1 MCRRGNDS
9 EFPSSMRKKPTPSK
23 TPPTVG
29 VRIPSW
35 ARHAHGLYEGI
46 LEYMQRHSTWRLEVE
61 MDTDDEVPRPDI
73 GKDWKG
79 DGIITFRYTD
89 EEAASWRRRGTAVV
103 NVSTEKA
110 STPLPSVFLDNLE
123 AGRQVA
129 RFFVERGWDS
139 FGYLHD
145 PHRRYSTER
154 LDGFREVLREH
165 GHEVDVLEV
174 DSSRMS
180 SAERP
185 EGVRDALRRQIGGWK
200 YPVAV
205 LAKDDISASALLRY
219 LPEFGLSC
227 PNDVA
232 VIGVCNDRLLCLTSF
247 PPLSSVRYPAHQIG
261 YGAAELLDRQ
271 LAGESI
277 KPSQEVILA
286 PREVRERQSSTRFV
300 STDKLIAGAL
310 EFIGREAPGRVVRV
324 EELWEGTGVSRESFR
339 KRFLAV
345 VGTSPKKEVD
355 RVRVETAKNY
365 LAETRWAIAEI
376 SQHMGFG
383 TSEEFSRFFRRAVGR
398 PPTEFRTLVTHPGG

>member
-1 MCRRGNDS
+1 MDS
-9 EFPSSMRKKPTPSK
+9 DFPSRMSKKYTSSK
-23 TPPTVG
+23 IPPTVG

-35 ARHAHGLYEGI
+35 ARHAHGLCEGI
-46 LEYMQRHSTWRLEVE
+46 LEYMQRHSTWRLEVD
-61 MDTDDEVPRPDI
+61 MDIDNEVLRPDI
-73 GKDWKG
+73 GKGWTG

-89 EEAASWRRRGTAVV
+89 EEAASWCRRGTAVV

-129 RFFVERGWDS
+129 RFFVERGWKS

-154 LDGFREVLREH
+154 LDGFRSVLVEH

-185 EGVRDALRRQIGGWK
+185 EGVRGALLRQIAKWK
-200 YPVAV
+200 HPVAV
-205 LAKDDISASALLRY
+205 LAKDDILASALLQY
-219 LPEFGLSC
+219 LPECGLSC
-227 PNDVA
+227 PGDIA
-232 VIGVCNDRLLCLTSF
+232 VIGVSNDRLLCMTSF

-261 YGAAELLDRQ
+261 YEAAALLDRQ
-271 LAGESI
+271 LGGESI
-277 KPSQEVILA
+277 EPSQEVILA
-286 PREVRERQSSTRFV
+286 PRGVRERRSSARLV
-300 STDKLIAGAL
+300 STDKLIANAL

-339 KRFLAV
+339 KRFLTV
-345 VGTSPKKEVD
+345 VGASPKKEVD
-355 RVRVETAKNY
+355 RVRVETAKNF

-383 TSEEFSRFFRRAVGR
+383 TSEEFSRFFRRAVGQA
-398 PPTEFRTLVTHPGG
+398 PTGYRSLVSRQG

>member
-1 MCRRGNDS
+1 
-9 EFPSSMRKKPTPSK
+9 
-23 TPPTVG
+23 
-29 VRIPSW
+29 
-35 ARHAHGLYEGI
+35 
-46 LEYMQRHSTWRLEVE
+46 MQRHSTWRLEVE
-61 MDTDDEVPRPDI
+61 METDDEVPRPDI

-123 AGRQVA
+123 AGRQAA
-129 RFFVERGWDS
+129 RFFLERGWDS

-154 LDGFREVLREH
+154 LDGFREVLGEH

-185 EGVRDALRRQIGGWK
+185 EGVRDALRRQIDGWK
-200 YPVAV
+200 HPVAV
-205 LAKDDISASALLRY
+205 LTKDDISASALLRY

-227 PNDVA
+227 PDDVA
-232 VIGVCNDRLLCLTSF
+232 VIGVSNDRLLCLTSF
-247 PPLSSVRYPAHQIG
+247 PSLSSVRYPAHQIG
-261 YGAAELLDRQ
+261 YGAAGLLDRQ

-277 KPSQEVILA
+277 KPSQEVTLA

-300 STDKLIAGAL
+300 STDKLIASAL

-324 EELWEGTGVSRESFR
+324 EELWERTGVSRESFR

-345 VGTSPKKEVD
+345 VGASPKKEVD

-376 SQHMGFG
+376 SEHMGFG

-398 PPTEFRTLVTHPGG
+398 APTEYRSVVAHPGG

>member
-1 MCRRGNDS
+1 MDVLKIREQMPVCQQMTYVNTGWS
-9 EFPSSMRKKPTPSK
+9 GPSPVQVVNAIKERLDLEMIQGPTSPDVYQSGRDIQAK
-23 TPPTVG
+23 
-29 VRIPSW
+29 IKEAMASLIN
-35 ARHAHGLYEGI
+35 ASI
-46 LEYMQRHSTWRLEVE
+46 
-61 MDTDDEVPRPDI
+61 DEVVVTRNTTEGLHI
-73 GKDWKG
+73 VMNGLSWEEG

-123 AGRQVA
+123 AGRQAA
-129 RFFVERGWDS
+129 RFFLERGWDS

-154 LDGFREVLREH
+154 LDGFREVLGEH

-185 EGVRDALRRQIGGWK
+185 EGVRDALRRQIDGWK
-200 YPVAV
+200 HPVAV
-205 LAKDDISASALLRY
+205 LTKDDISASALLRY

-227 PNDVA
+227 PDDVA
-232 VIGVCNDRLLCLTSF
+232 VIGVSNDRLLCLTSF
-247 PPLSSVRYPAHQIG
+247 PSLSSVRYPAHQIG
-261 YGAAELLDRQ
+261 YGAAGLLDRQ

-277 KPSQEVILA
+277 KPSQEVTLA

-300 STDKLIAGAL
+300 STDKLIASAL

-324 EELWEGTGVSRESFR
+324 EELWERTGVSR
-339 KRFLAV
+339 
-345 VGTSPKKEVD
+345 
-355 RVRVETAKNY
+355 
-365 LAETRWAIAEI
+365 
-376 SQHMGFG
+376 
-383 TSEEFSRFFRRAVGR
+383 
-398 PPTEFRTLVTHPGG
+398 